1 MIIDFLGHLHP
12 VFVHLPIGFLA
23 LAYVIQYLFKSNT
36 EKSRLIDFVLVAGI
50 LSSLLAALLG
60 WMLSLSGG
68 YEENFMDWYRYTA
81 IALCVVSIALLA

>member
-36 EKSRLIDFVLVAGI
+36 EKSRLIDFVLQHRCAEV
-50 LSSLLAALLG
+50 SSHVTLVHG
-60 WMLSLSGG
+60 NVSFSGLHVQT
-68 YEENFMDWYRYTA
+68 RYCGLPSA
-81 IALCVVSIALLA
+81 RCIDDFHSM